1 MQIKKKEYT
10 PFPPP
15 QLPSKVDLQL
25 ESGEYFLS
33 KETKASKAEAAI
45 QARQALREQTRRQ
58 QRQQAFQPPQATLL
72 PLPICCILAGAF
84 RIPPVRII

>member
-33 KETKASKAEAAI
+33 QESKVSKAEAAI
-45 QARQALREQTRRQ
+45 QARQALREQTRQQ
-58 QRQQAFQPPQATLL
+58 QRQQAFQPPQASLL
-72 PLPICCILAGAF
+72 IEPATPWTNCIIARG
-84 RIPPVRII
+84 